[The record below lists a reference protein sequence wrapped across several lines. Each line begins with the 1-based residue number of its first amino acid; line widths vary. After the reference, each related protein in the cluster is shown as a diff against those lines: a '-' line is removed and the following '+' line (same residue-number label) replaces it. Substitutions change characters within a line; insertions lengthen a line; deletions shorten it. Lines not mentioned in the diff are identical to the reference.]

1 MAEILHRVSIAA
13 PPSEVHELIATNEGI
28 ESWWTGRIVEG
39 DSGVGGRLKLYFSR
53 GDSPAAVMEV
63 LSDTPEEVVWRC
75 VEGPEDWLQTRITFA
90 LKPAGDGTTL
100 LFEHAGWREPNEF
113 MGGCTTNWGA
123 YLTSLKS
130 GAEGIGFG
138 AYPAGEVSRWG

>member
-13 PPSEVHELIATNEGI
+13 PPGDVHELIAGREGI
-28 ESWWTGRIVEG
+28 ARWWTGRP
-39 DSGVGGRLKLYFSR
+39 VGGENGQLVLYFSR
-53 GDSPAAVMEV
+53 GDDPSAVMEV
-63 LSDTPEEVVWRC
+63 LDDTPEQIVWRC
-75 VEGPEDWLQTRITFA
+75 VDGPEDWRDTRVTFS
-90 LKPAGDGTTL
+90 LKPRPDGGTTL

-130 GAEGIGFG
+130 GAEGNGFG
-138 AYPAGEVSRWG
+138 AYPAGEVSRWD